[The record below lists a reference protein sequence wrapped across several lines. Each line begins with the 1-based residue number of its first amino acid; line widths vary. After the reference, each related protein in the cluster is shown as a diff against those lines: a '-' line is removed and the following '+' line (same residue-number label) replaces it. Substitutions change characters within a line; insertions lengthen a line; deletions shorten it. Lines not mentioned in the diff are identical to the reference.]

1 MSHTTIDDQS
11 IIDISVPPATII
23 AIAEV
28 RLSPDEQDGLDY
40 LREAVD
46 ACLARSH
53 YCTVSLKK
61 LFQPF
66 HAVPDLDE
74 SIMEVVA
81 VDDDVE

>member
-1 MSHTTIDDQS
+1 MGIDV
-11 IIDISVPPATII
+11 SVSFFDL
-23 AIAEV
+23 IAEV

-61 LFQPF
+61 LFQPY
-66 HAVPDLDE
+66 HTDQPDLE
-74 SIMEVVA
+74 EFVMMQMGMEGI
-81 VDDDVE
+81 E

>member
-1 MSHTTIDDQS
+1 MSP
-11 IIDISVPPATII
+11 V
-23 AIAEV
+23 
-28 RLSPDEQDGLDY
+28 EQDGLDY

-66 HAVPDLDE
+66 HSVPDLEE
-74 SIMEVVA
+74 SIMEVEVT
-81 VDDDVE
+81 DE

>member
-1 MSHTTIDDQS
+1 MDQS
-11 IIDISVPPATII
+11 IDASVPFHLNLIT
-23 AIAEV
+23 EV
-28 RLSPDEQDGLDY
+28 RLSPVEQDGLDY

-66 HAVPDLDE
+66 HSVPDLEE
-74 SIMEVVA
+74 SIMEVEVT
-81 VDDDVE
+81 DE